1 MTVSV
6 PSVKFVFPTKRTH
19 LTYVFHFI
27 AVNRHRANLPLE
39 RNAANARERA
49 RMRVLS
55 SAFSRLKTKL
65 PGIPVDTKLSKL
77 DTLRLATLYIQQ
89 LRANL
94 ANDDQETH
102 DNVSMAIT
110 EQYQSLVSF

>member
-1 MTVSV
+1 MTYQ
-6 PSVKFVFPTKRTH
+6 KQKKKEF
-19 LTYVFHFI
+19 LIQFI
-27 AVNRHRANLPLE
+27 SYLCFDKIANHNRANMPLE

-94 ANDDQETH
+94 ANDNHDMH
-102 DNVSMAIT
+102 DNVSMAIS
-110 EQYQSLVSF
+110 EQYQSLVSIA